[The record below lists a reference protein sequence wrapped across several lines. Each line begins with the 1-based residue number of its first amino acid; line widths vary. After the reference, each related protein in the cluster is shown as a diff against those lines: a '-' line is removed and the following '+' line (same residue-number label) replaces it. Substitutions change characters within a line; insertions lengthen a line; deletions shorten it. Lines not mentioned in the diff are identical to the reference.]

1 MQKQAEGHEPDQV
14 PVHDR
19 RAACNTTGEPGVFW
33 DRSGDRYRAIH
44 IPSNGA
50 RRQFYTTSMA
60 EAKLFVQSGE
70 KPKRSAKP
78 GTHARPS
85 ASHTAKADN
94 DDAHQDGDMSSADSN
109 NSDAESEQCES
120 EVESDH

>member
-1 MQKQAEGHEPDQV
+1 MQNQVAEHELDQA

-19 RAACNTTGEPGVFW
+19 RAACNTTGEHGVFW

-44 IPSNGA
+44 IPPNGA

-70 KPKRSAKP
+70 KPKRSAKR
-78 GTHARPS
+78 ARPS
-85 ASHTAKADN
+85 ASHKAKSGN
-94 DDAHQDGDMSSADSN
+94 DDAHQDGDMSSANSK